1 MPTNID
7 PILLGHNPFF
17 GIDHLSQARGNEKA
31 AQFSD
36 VERIVAAMRM
46 CHELGVR
53 GMMMS
58 THAQAAPLCAAIVRD
73 KRLAAEW
80 RFYPLVPYM
89 QKYVRGANEKGLV
102 NVVLDTLG
110 GTSVTQKFKLLVT
123 GSRGIVSRDVQHGLK
138 LLLDVEL
145 LPFKKLQLGAVFL
158 HDALTD
164 LALGLGVE
172 SVLNVFRDHIRQDYR
187 VPAGLIT
194 KNVPFLR
201 RRLHALG
208 WDNPLVMAAF
218 NAAGFW
224 VNPSL
229 PDCETAVREPGMTFV
244 AMSTL
249 AAGHL
254 TPEAAY
260 SYLGRF
266 LEVAAVVVGMSNPR
280 HADETVRAI
289 RQHMPF
295 LFSPSGALD
304 AGGRR

>member
-1 MPTNID
+1 MPVNID

-17 GIDHLSQARGNEKA
+17 GVDHLSQTRGNEKA
-31 AQFSD
+31 ARFSD
-36 VERIVAAMRM
+36 VDRIVDTLRI
-46 CHELGVR
+46 CHDLGVR

-58 THAQAAPLCAAIVRD
+58 THAQAAPLGGAIARD
-73 KRLAAEW
+73 KILAAEW

-123 GSRGIVSRDVQHGLK
+123 GGRGIVGRDVQHGLK

-145 LPFKKLQLGAVFL
+145 LPFRRLNLGAVFL

-172 SVLNVFRDHIRQDYR
+172 SVLDVFRDHIRQEYR

-194 KNVPFLR
+194 KNVPLLR
-201 RRLHALG
+201 RRLHPLG
-208 WDNPLVMAAF
+208 WDSPLIMAAF

-229 PDCETAVREPGMTFV
+229 PECEAAVREPGLTFV

-260 SYLGRF
+260 GYLGRF
-266 LEVAAVVVGMSNPR
+266 PSVASVVVGMSNPR
-280 HADETVRAI
+280 HAHETVSAI
-289 RQHMPF
+289 RRHMPF
-295 LFSPSGALD
+295 LFTPHDTDG
-304 AGGRR
+304 